1 MENIA
6 QYIDATLLRP
16 DAVFG
21 EYTQLVRDS
30 VQHQFAT
37 VCVNSFFVPLI
48 SSLLNAQPLSKV
60 KACSVIGFPLGTS
73 DIHSKCIEIDRAI
86 SKGAHE
92 LDAVINISAVK
103 TTDWNRVKTELAELR
118 EASDGHI
125 LKMILE
131 VGLLTDDEIKQACDL
146 CVAANVDFVK
156 TSTGFAKQLAP
167 VDTARFVKL
176 MAEQVRGSRVRVKAS
191 GWIRTLADAN
201 LMLEAGASRI
211 GCSKPLQIMEE
222 FNKAK

>member
-6 QYIDATLLRP
+6 QLIDATLLRP

-30 VQHQFAT
+30 VQYKFAT
-37 VCVNSFFVPLI
+37 VCVNPFFVPLV
-48 SSLLNAQPLSKV
+48 SSLLNSHPTSKV
-60 KACSVIGFPLGTS
+60 RACTVIGFPLGST
-73 DIHSKCIEIDRAI
+73 DIHTKCNEIDRAI

-103 TTDWNRVKTELAELR
+103 TNDWNRVKSELAELR
-118 EASDGHI
+118 EASEGHA

-167 VDTARFVKL
+167 VETARFVKL
-176 MAEQVRGSRVRVKAS
+176 MVEQVRGSRVRVKAS
-191 GWIRTLADAN
+191 GWIRTLEDFN
-201 LMLEAGASRI
+201 LMIEAGASRV
-211 GCSKPLQIMEE
+211 GCSKAVQIMEE
-222 FNKAK
+222 FNKTK